1 MSTNEEDKNYQ
12 MYSDLDDRLK
22 NAEPRYLTE
31 QKKRYLLASSQES
44 LQALLDNQNDELT
57 RVLIALK
64 SEHDQLTLETNK
76 IAHMIDEY
84 DKRIK
89 MLEFADENAK
99 EMEEKQKKDFEFMD
113 NGINSKKERK
123 NEEEFTKKSLLKQK
137 EKLNKDIFIIQKEII
152 HYENESQN
160 LDKKME
166 RAAIDENIIKEKKN
180 KVYSKT
186 ENQKQKNRANQNEN
200 DLKIQQYKKMIELK
214 GAFLKFSDDRKEIQ
228 NQIAQKA
235 KNDSLDKQ
243 EVEKRKTLKLLMLY
257 NQYLRTLMNE
267 QLKENEELE
276 KIFEQ
281 IRDICGTK
289 NLDEIVDFIMLRN
302 KRYNYACQE
311 IQNCEDKN
319 KKLKK
324 DIKDLKKELIELK
337 NSLLVAE
344 KEEGKEL
351 DVELSTN
358 PEEDTEIIEKEKEK
372 NKNLLQ
378 LGKKYNEID
387 EAYNL
392 VIQNISSMIDSA
404 KQNDMLKDK
413 QEEKGEEKEEEKGE
427 EKEEE
432 KEEEKGEEK
441 GENMN
446 LELTNDE
453 LKLYKNIEI
462 SRKERKELEKY
473 SLTEEEEILAKR
485 AEMTDKERKEVE
497 KMEFSELDKV
507 IRYNLGDKNLTE
519 EEKEIA
525 QEIINVKLSEA
536 EEKRVKDFALSEDE
550 EKLALKKLQ
559 IDNIELTSDEKKQK
573 LQNLKELKLKYIKY
587 HRKEV
592 KINAGYKIR
601 KMKKNK
607 EDMINNYELLLK
619 EIAKRYDSLLIL
631 RNKDELI
638 NILKTKGAKVDSA
651 QEPSRNLHK
660 KKTRKL
666 TKRLA
671 TNGKYKNEQYKIIT
685 ENRDEEEDKSE
696 YDLDVKILNKFL
708 KEQKKEK
715 ENFVTGKTK
724 IEDKK

>member
-1 MSTNEEDKNYQ
+1 MSSNEEDKNYQ
-12 MYSDLDDRLK
+12 MYSNLDDRLK

-44 LQALLDNQNDELT
+44 LQALLDNQKDELT

-76 IAHMIDEY
+76 IENMIEEY

-89 MLEFADENAK
+89 MLEFAEENSK
-99 EMEEKQKKDFEFMD
+99 EMEQKQQKDFEFMD
-113 NGINSKKERK
+113 NGINCKKERK
-123 NEEEFTKKSLLKQK
+123 NEEEFTKKSLLKTK

-152 HYENESQN
+152 KYENESQN

-214 GAFLKFSDDRKEIQ
+214 SAFLKFSDDRKEIQ

-257 NQYLRTLMNE
+257 NQYLRTLMDE

-276 KIFEQ
+276 KVFEQ

-311 IQNCEDKN
+311 IQDCENRN
-319 KKLKK
+319 KKLKS
-324 DIKDLKKELIELK
+324 DIKMLKGELIELK
-337 NSLLVAE
+337 NSLLVQE
-344 KEEGKEL
+344 KDDGKEL

-358 PEEDTEIIEKEKEK
+358 PDEDVEIIQKEKEK

-392 VIQNISSMIDSA
+392 VIHNISSMIDSA
-404 KQNDMLKDK
+404 KQNDMIKDK
-413 QEEKGEEKEEEKGE
+413 KGEGE
-427 EKEEE
+427 ENAEN
-432 KEEEKGEEK
+432 
-441 GENMN
+441 GEN
-446 LELTNDE
+446 LQIELTNDE
-453 LKLYKNIEI
+453 LKSYKNVEVT
-462 SRKERKELEKY
+462 RTERKGLDNFELNE
-473 SLTEEEEILAKR
+473 TEEIIVEK
-485 AEMTDKERKEVE
+485 AELSDKEKKDVE
-497 KMEFSELDKV
+497 KNEFSELDKV
-507 IRYNLGDKNLTE
+507 IRYHLYDTNLTD

-525 QEIINVKLSEA
+525 EEILNVNLTEGELKKA
-536 EEKRVKDFALSEDE
+536 KDIVLTEDE

-559 IDNIELTSDEKKQK
+559 NDNTELTSEDKKQK
-573 LQNLKELKLKYIKY
+573 LQFFRELKMKYNKY
-587 HRKEV
+587 QKQEV
-592 KINAGYKIR
+592 KVNAGYKIK

-607 EDMINNYELLLK
+607 QDLINNYNFLLK
-619 EIAKRYDSLLIL
+619 EIAKRYDSLLLL
-631 RNKDELI
+631 RNKDELV
-638 NILKTKGAKVDSA
+638 NILKNKGIKVDSTP
-651 QEPSRNLHK
+651 EPSSNNRK
-660 KKTRKL
+660 KGTRKI
-666 TKRLA
+666 TKRIG
-671 TNGKYKNEQYKIIT
+671 TKMKTEQYKVIT
-685 ENRDEEEDKSE
+685 ENRDEEDDNSE
-696 YDLDVKILNKFL
+696 YDLDVKILNRFL

-724 IEDKK
+724 IEEKK